1 MRRARDIF
9 LAVVV
14 VIGGIIVMISSYQLQ
29 MGTLARIGSGA
40 FPFALG
46 FLFVFLGVLN
56 YLFNSTEDSQEIK
69 FKYRNFIG
77 IIGTVIF
84 FAISIEKLGILITSF
99 FCVIISRIIVSGK
112 DFMKTILLA
121 IIVSI
126 LAFVIFSIILRLP
139 LPLYPQF
146 TRS

>member
-69 FKYRNFIG
+69 FVYRNFIG

-84 FAISIEKLGILITSF
+84 FAI
-99 FCVIISRIIVSGK
+99 
-112 DFMKTILLA
+112 
-121 IIVSI
+121 
-126 LAFVIFSIILRLP
+126 
-139 LPLYPQF
+139 
-146 TRS
+146 